1 MKQIN
6 ANAPTPGDIMELAK
20 ENERLQAQLVNA
32 NERANE
38 LIERVG
44 EAEAKLVSAAI
55 TGSSAYPDD
64 ALNKF
69 AIEQQIKAL
78 KLRIH
83 DNASYDDFGFNII
96 YVDDLMDYIE
106 QFESKL

>member
-1 MKQIN
+1 MNQIN
-6 ANAPTPGDIMELAK
+6 ANAPTPAEIMELAK
-20 ENERLQAQLVNA
+20 ENERLKGV
-32 NERANE
+32 
-38 LIERVG
+38 IEAM
-44 EAEAKLVSAAI
+44 E
-55 TGSSAYPDD
+55 SSRQ
-64 ALNKF
+64 KF
-69 AIEQQIKAL
+69 ALEQQIKAL